1 MYMKQNLFFVII
13 VLWNYSITCQSI
25 DYETE
30 IQPIFDNSC
39 MPCHSGS
46 NPSSGL
52 DLTSYDGVMNG
63 SNSGLVVISGDFE
76 NSLLWQEIISGDMP
90 NNVANN
96 NLGIPDLNNQEIEL
110 IENWILELQCEL
122 VDCETGYECVLGECI
137 CISDN
142 DQDEICDE
150 LDNCP
155 NTYNPNQ
162 EDSDN
167 DGLGDDCDPMPLN
180 IYELTHSKEIIKILN
195 LSGQESIKNKNT
207 LIYIYNDGSI
217 QKTRQLE

>member
-1 MYMKQNLFFVII
+1 MKQNLLFAII
-13 VLWNYSITCQSI
+13 LLWNYSITCQSI
-25 DYETE
+25 DYATE

-39 MPCHSGS
+39 MPCHGGT
-46 NPSSGL
+46 NPASGL
-52 DLTSYDGVMNG
+52 DLTSYDGMMTG
-63 SNSGLVVISGDFE
+63 SNSGLVVIAGDFE
-76 NSLLWQEIISGDMP
+76 NSLLWQEINSGDMP

-96 NLGIPDLNNQEIEL
+96 NLGIPDLDNQEIEL

-122 VDCETGYECVLGECI
+122 IDCETGYECVLGECI
-137 CISDN
+137 CIFDN

-155 NTYNPNQ
+155 NTYNPSQ

-167 DGLGDDCDPMPLN
+167 DGIGDDCDPMPLN
-180 IYELTHSKEIIKILN
+180 TYEVTHNKEIIKIMT
-195 LSGQESIKNKNT
+195 LSGQESTKKLNT

-217 QKTRQLE
+217 QKSRQLE